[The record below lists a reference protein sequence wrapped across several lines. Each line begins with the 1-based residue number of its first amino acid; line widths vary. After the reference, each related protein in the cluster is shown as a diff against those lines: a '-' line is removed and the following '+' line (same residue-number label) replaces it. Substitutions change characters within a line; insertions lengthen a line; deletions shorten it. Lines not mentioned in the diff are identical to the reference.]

1 MTDTM
6 YDLYASIKKELRN
19 ERYGHHDLCRPIAAI
34 LANILYDKRPT
45 RKKIKRA
52 RKLLLLT
59 PRYSAAADL
68 RGNVFTWSVAR
79 DDHKRS
85 AGDIQRVSTYQK
97 QPFKFVR
104 IPDITEDAYKTIDL
118 AALWSA
124 ARLALRS
131 KQRLVEKFYL
141 FCAATYAIKHF
152 KVLEK
157 KELTK
162 RISRLVSYNSSNIPE
177 CFLATACRTEG
188 GIATF
193 SLQHGFY
200 YAHRESPP
208 LSVINYENVT
218 AQYLLAWSDFCR
230 EQISAFHE
238 LHSIARDFEMLTA
251 GYLKF
256 GTARPRPPVKQ
267 AARSQPHI
275 ICLLP
280 GPKDEQGCVELLEV
294 LCELPANYSIT
305 VRMHPFMRESKRLLN
320 VLPSQA
326 TLDESPYLA
335 DTLSTQYFTAAVGFN
350 TTSLF
355 ETLLVH
361 IPCAVFLASSNSFRT
376 PQIPEFRTAEELIK
390 LLAKANSPAALGDY
404 LLGSETFRY
413 PELIS
418 APDPSD
424 YLNEAPKLN
433 DRGGRDIR

>member
-1 MTDTM
+1 M
-6 YDLYASIKKELRN
+6 YDLYADMKEELKD
-19 ERYGHHDLCRPIAAI
+19 ERYGRYELCRPVAAI
-34 LANILYDKRPT
+34 LANLLYDKRPI

-59 PRYSAAADL
+59 PRYSAAADI
-68 RGNVFTWSVAR
+68 RGNVFTWSVTR

-85 AGDIQRVSTYQK
+85 AEDIQRVSTYQG
-97 QPFKFVR
+97 QGFEFVR

-124 ARLALRS
+124 ARLAWRS
-131 KQRLVEKFYL
+131 KQRLVERFYL
-141 FCAATYAIKHF
+141 FCAVTYAIKHF

-157 KELTK
+157 KDLTK
-162 RISRLVSYNSSNIPE
+162 RISRLVTYNSSNIPE
-177 CFLATACRTEG
+177 CFLAAACRAEG

-218 AQYLLAWSDFCR
+218 AQYLLVWSDFCR

-238 LHSIARDFEMLTA
+238 LHSMARDFEMLTA

-256 GTARPRPPVKQ
+256 GTARPRPPVIQ
-267 AARSQPHI
+267 ATRSQPHI

-280 GPKDEQGCVELLEV
+280 GPKDEQGCVELLEL
-294 LCELPANYSIT
+294 LCELPTDYLIT

-326 TLDESPYLA
+326 TLDENPYLA
-335 DTLSTQYFTAAVGFN
+335 DTLSMQHFTAAVGFN

-355 ETLLVH
+355 ETLLVQV
-361 IPCAVFLASSNSFRT
+361 PCAVFLASSNSFRN
-376 PQIPEFRTAEELIK
+376 PEIPEFRTVEELIT
-390 LLAKANSPAALGDY
+390 LLARADSPAALGDY

-418 APDPSD
+418 APDPSV
-424 YLNEAPKLN
+424 YLQEPSNLSGC
-433 DRGGRDIR
+433 GGRGIR